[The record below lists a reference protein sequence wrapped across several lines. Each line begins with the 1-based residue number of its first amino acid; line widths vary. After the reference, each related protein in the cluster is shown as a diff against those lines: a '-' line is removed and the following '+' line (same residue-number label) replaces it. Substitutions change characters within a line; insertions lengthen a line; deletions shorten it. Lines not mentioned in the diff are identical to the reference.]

1 MDRLDTGASAARPHP
16 WSLSSSSSSHAVTP
30 KKRAS
35 LALKGHSSAGTI
47 LLDHDDGAA
56 IVDKKPRLEPDAGV
70 LVDRANVA
78 HPAGSGSGRD
88 VKPVVANDEIGET
101 MAKLDKYMQMRVLL
115 RKTPPDEYEPDHWE
129 TLDKLNAKIGR
140 LSTQLSDLRNAA
152 ASSTSGSGGK
162 GGGGG
167 GGGGIAGGT
176 GWHLDEAARQ
186 RLELERQEQGGG
198 AVAMR
203 PRGGDDAVADIMNT
217 FSGFNPSS
225 EGNDGE
231 DPYDAMARIGNA
243 ARVRG
248 VARTQ
253 EFDEFVKKALEGESF
268 EGNANGA
275 VSFFFF
281 GPPSFVLALVE
292 TESDS
297 LDHVES
303 LSRCC
308 RRKTR
313 SQVAARMRW
322 KDDDP

>member
-1 MDRLDTGASAARPHP
+1 
-16 WSLSSSSSSHAVTP
+16 
-30 KKRAS
+30 
-35 LALKGHSSAGTI
+35 
-47 LLDHDDGAA
+47 
-56 IVDKKPRLEPDAGV
+56 
-70 LVDRANVA
+70 
-78 HPAGSGSGRD
+78 
-88 VKPVVANDEIGET
+88 
-101 MAKLDKYMQMRVLL
+101 
-115 RKTPPDEYEPDHWE
+115 
-129 TLDKLNAKIGR
+129 
-140 LSTQLSDLRNAA
+140 
-152 ASSTSGSGGK
+152 
-162 GGGGG
+162 
-167 GGGGIAGGT
+167 
-176 GWHLDEAARQ
+176 
-186 RLELERQEQGGG
+186 
-198 AVAMR
+198 MR